1 MEHIALGLLCFAGG
15 LVLGG
20 CLGWFA
26 REQIE
31 RLRPGQEGRII
42 ALIITLLY
50 AASVIADIYL
60 LDYETPMLLHGIM
73 GALVGFLWEGRKNV
87 K

>member
-1 MEHIALGLLCFAGG
+1 MEHIALGLLCFAVG

-26 REQIE
+26 REKME
-31 RLRPGQEGRII
+31 HLKPGQEGRII

-60 LDYETPMLLHGIM
+60 QDYETPMLLHGIM